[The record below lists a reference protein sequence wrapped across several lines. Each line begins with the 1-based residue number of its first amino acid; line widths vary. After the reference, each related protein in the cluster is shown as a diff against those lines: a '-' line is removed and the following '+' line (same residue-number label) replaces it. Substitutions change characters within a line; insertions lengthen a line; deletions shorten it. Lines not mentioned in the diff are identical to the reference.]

1 MEQRVESSL
10 EHTRNQQQRL
20 PATLIGV
27 LAGLL
32 ALSLALTW
40 WCWLPFWLPRGRVTL
55 GTLTGRAA
63 GPTLLVLALGI
74 GAYALYLLGALG
86 LARQPASRR
95 ALPWIWL
102 SAGAMTLILLAAFPV
117 TSTDIFDY
125 IFRGHMALRYGANP
139 YLIVPNRFA
148 SDPFYRY
155 IGWPNAPSAY
165 GPLWERLSMAL
176 VALGGTT
183 LLHQVVLFKALAAAS
198 HLLIGLLIGQLAPPR
213 WRSLS
218 CYLWLCCPLALWEL
232 AGAGHND
239 GLLILT
245 LLLALLAV
253 RRRRFALAVLALVA
267 GALIKFLPALLLP
280 LVVLAW
286 LRQPGSWPQRLG
298 RLACALLLTLIPT
311 VALYAPY
318 WDLPADLG
326 SRPLAG
332 QLAAIWAGRR
342 TTLYN
347 LSVRANFLHATPL
360 AWLSYLA
367 ERLIVAPTTRDASI
381 DDLRRGISLLSNLLL
396 LLGLVWQSWWIW
408 LRHRPLAT
416 AFCGLLVWYLLSG
429 LWFQPW
435 YLLWL
440 LALLALRP
448 PGRALIILYAWS
460 ITAQASYLL
469 QFILLPRLEIGGQ
482 TLAAQSLYLAL
493 IYPLPLLVW
502 WLTRPGRPRRPVPHP
517 CAPQADDRAP
527 RPASNAGAASD
538 AAHRRRAPRV

>member
-1 MEQRVESSL
+1 MERSL
-10 EHTRNQQQRL
+10 EHARAEQQRI

-27 LAGLL
+27 LAGQL

-40 WCWLPFWLPRGRVTL
+40 WCWLPRWLPRGRVTL
-55 GTLTGRAA
+55 GTLTGREA
-63 GPTLLVLALGI
+63 GPTLLILALGV
-74 GAYALYLLGALG
+74 GAYALYLLGALV

-95 ALPWIWL
+95 ALPLIWL

-139 YLIVPNRFA
+139 YVIVPNRFQ

-165 GPLWERLSMAL
+165 GPLWERLSMTL
-176 VALGGTT
+176 VELGGTA
-183 LLHQVVLFKALAAAS
+183 LLRHVLLFKALAAAS

-239 GLLILT
+239 GLLILA

-253 RRRRFALAVLALVA
+253 RRRGYALAVLALVA

-286 LRQPGSWPQRLG
+286 LREPASWSRRLG
-298 RLACALLLTLIPT
+298 RLACALLLALIPM

-318 WDLPADLG
+318 WDLPADLA
-326 SRPLAG
+326 SRPLAE

-347 LSVRANFLHATPL
+347 LSVRANFLHATPM

-367 ERLIVAPTTRDASI
+367 QRLIVAPTTRDAQI
-381 DDLRRGISLLSNLLL
+381 DDLRRIISLLSNLLL
-396 LLGLVWQSWWIW
+396 LLGLLWQSWWSW

-416 AFCGLLVWYLLSG
+416 AFFGLLVWYLLSG

-448 PGRALIILYAWS
+448 PGWALIILYTWS

-469 QFILLPRLEIGGQ
+469 QFIVLPRLEIGGQ

-502 WLTRPGRPRRPVPHP
+502 WLTRPSRLRRRLQHPPVP
-517 CAPQADDRAP
+517 QAIDSAGRA
-527 RPASNAGAASD
+527 
-538 AAHRRRAPRV
+538 